1 MSTLVLNH
9 KWENLSLLEK
19 LQAVLSLLQAWGDR
33 HYQRK
38 QLAKLITTIAPYL
51 QQGQNSVQF
60 FQKGEFFP
68 LVIHN

>member
-38 QLAKLITTIAPYL
+38 QLAKLDARQLNDMGLTREQVVAEIAKP
-51 QQGQNSVQF
+51 F
-60 FQKGEFFP
+60 WK
-68 LVIHN
+68 